1 VQVEWV
7 GNVRRR
13 FGIALLV
20 MLGLTVASPA
30 HADDA
35 IDLRPLARVLDTT
48 RCPSLSPRAVAR
60 LPATC
65 FISYDDAPETP
76 FDTYVTPDEETYRIV
91 VPMSVAGGAGWDLH
105 LDFMVN
111 RGTLVDLSPAGA
123 VRASVPIG
131 MEIPVAQRAVHTYDD
146 RVPLPAA
153 VRGGDTLVIEMQ
165 TALRQFD
172 VFELRTDASLRA
184 EDDDDART
192 YYGPLTFLNG
202 MLLAMALFNLMLFAL
217 LRQRA
222 YLWYSLAMLAMV
234 VFETIQSGIAWM
246 LVWPDLSVRDDAP
259 AYVAYVVYFAL
270 VTAFARSFLDL
281 KKVSPRADR
290 VLLIALGVLVLDGI
304 LYVCFPGVLELSHG
318 WHFVDPV
325 AVTFMIVALLGAGI
339 VAMKNDVL
347 SARYYV
353 IGFGGAAI
361 GLILG
366 EAADYGLIT
375 LGVWHD
381 LCSEIGVAWEA
392 IFLAFALAER
402 IRSAERE
409 ASRLSEYAY
418 RDQLTGIANRRSF
431 DEALEAEWR
440 RGLRSGRPLSLLMV
454 DIDHF
459 KLYNDEFGHQQ
470 GDWALKEV
478 AGEIARAA
486 RRPGDFA
493 ARYGGEEFTIVLPET
508 VSEGAFATA
517 EAVRE
522 SIRDLGIVFA
532 KRNLTVSIGCATI
545 VPADGTNA
553 TALIAAADAALYE
566 AKSAGRD
573 RVVAAPGTFCTKR

>member
-1 VQVEWV
+1 
-7 GNVRRR
+7 VRRR
-13 FGIALLV
+13 FFGIALFV
-20 MLGLTVASPA
+20 MLGVMVGSPA
-30 HADDA
+30 HAADGV
-35 IDLRPLARVLDTT
+35 DLHPLARTLDTS
-48 RCPSLSPRAVAR
+48 RCPSLSPLAVAK
-60 LPATC
+60 LPASC
-65 FISYDDAPETP
+65 FISYVDAPESP

-91 VPMSVAGGAGWDLH
+91 VPPDVATGAGWDLH

-111 RGTLVDLSPAGA
+111 RGTMTDISPAGE
-123 VRASVPIG
+123 VRATVPIG
-131 MEIPVAQRAVHTYDD
+131 MEIPVAQRPVHTYDD
-146 RVPLPAA
+146 RVPLPASLRA
-153 VRGGDTLVIEMQ
+153 GDTLVFDMQ
-165 TALRQFD
+165 TARRQFD

-184 EDDDDART
+184 DDDENART
-192 YYGPLTFLNG
+192 YYGPLSFLNG
-202 MLLAMALFNLMLFAL
+202 MLLSMALFNLLLFAL

-222 YLWYSLAMLAMV
+222 YLWYSLAMLAMIA
-234 VFETIQSGIAWM
+234 FETIQSGIAWM
-246 LVWPDLSVRDDAP
+246 LVWPQFPVRDDAP

-281 KKVSPRADR
+281 RRISPVADR
-290 VLLIALGVLVLDGI
+290 VLLIALGVLTLDGV
-304 LYVCFPGVLELSHG
+304 LYVGFPGILWLAHV
-318 WHFVDPV
+318 WDVVDPI
-325 AVTFMIVALLGAGI
+325 AVTFMIAALLGAGI
-339 VAMKNDVL
+339 VAVKHDVL

-381 LCSEIGVAWEA
+381 LCSSIGVAWEA

-431 DEALEAEWR
+431 DEALESEWR
-440 RGLRSGRPLSLLMV
+440 RGLRSSRPLSLLMV

-459 KLYNDEFGHQQ
+459 KLYNDEFGHPQ
-470 GDWALKEV
+470 GDWALRAV

-508 VSEGAFATA
+508 ATEGAIAAA
-517 EAVRE
+517 EAVRA
-522 SIRDLGIVFA
+522 SIRELGIEF
-532 KRNLTVSIGCATI
+532 KKDTLTVSVGCATI
-545 VPADGTNA
+545 VPADGSNPA
-553 TALIAAADAALYE
+553 ALIAAADAALYA

-573 RVVAAPGTFCTKR
+573 RVVAAPLTY